1 MVEAMTVKVDVA
13 VVGAGGAGLVAAA
26 VAQEAGAKVALLS
39 KSVLG
44 LNNCTTYAGGG
55 FTFGVEPVLGAGQGL
70 SIEDHEAVTRRAG
83 RGLNDGD
90 LLRTLCSEAALT
102 VKSLERFGVRAQWR
116 KSGCSVT
123 PFSRSRLQGG
133 TGMTLPLAD
142 HLRRTDAVIIEDF
155 FATAPLFAGGD
166 GTGGGEVAGVR
177 GVRLQSGQPVEVQ
190 AAALIVATGG
200 GGRIYSRTDNPI
212 HTTGDGYRLLFAA
225 GVPMQDM
232 EFVQFYPISL
242 AEPGSVPYLIDLG
255 CIDVAPLRN
264 SEGRDFLREEVLDP
278 MELEDGRQANLHAR
292 DRCTV
297 AIARQWHAGN
307 EVFLH
312 LERAEAGQRRDD
324 LLKWLKPFLPKG
336 YTVADGPVRIRPT
349 QHYFCGGAVIDEHG
363 WTGVPGLYACGESTG
378 GVDGANRVGGNA
390 LSNITVFGTRAGRAA
405 AAYAAKVRSGTPNA
419 PEAGGA
425 AGAAGDTGT
434 ENSPA
439 EWPELAQIQR
449 WRDNAAGAGTGS
461 GGKVQPAE
469 LKAALNKVCDRYLGP
484 VRNAANLRQAYG
496 EITALVA
503 SLPDLA
509 VASWQ
514 DLMAALEAEN
524 LVFVARMVARAALER
539 EESRGAHFREEFPE
553 ERADWAR
560 HVILRPRAQQ
570 VQQAQSTHQSQQV
583 PRQTVLPADAEF
595 EVETRPVRP

>member
-1 MVEAMTVKVDVA
+1 MVEPTVVKVDVA
-13 VVGAGGAGLVAAA
+13 VIGAGGAGLVAAA

-55 FTFGVEPVLGAGQGL
+55 FTFGAEPVLGAGHGMPVEEHMA
-70 SIEDHEAVTRRAG
+70 STRRAG

-90 LLRTLCSEAALT
+90 LLRALCSEAALT
-102 VKSLERFGVRAQWR
+102 VKSLERFGVRAEWR
-116 KSGCSVT
+116 RGGCSVT
-123 PFSRSRLQGG
+123 PYSRSRLQGG

-142 HLRRTDAVIIEDF
+142 HLRQTDAVIVEDF
-155 FATAPLFAGGD
+155 FATALMLAE
-166 GTGGGEVAGVR
+166 GGEVVGVR
-177 GVRLQSGQPVEVQ
+177 GVRLQSGQPVEVH
-190 AAALIVATGG
+190 APAVIVATGG
-200 GGRIYSRTDNPI
+200 GGRVYSRSDNPV

-264 SEGRDFLREEVLDP
+264 SEGRDFLREDVLDP
-278 MELEDGRQANLHAR
+278 MGLENGRQANLHAR

-297 AIARQWHAGN
+297 AIAREWHAGRQ
-307 EVFLH
+307 VFLH
-312 LERAEAGQRRDD
+312 LERGEAGERLDD
-324 LLKWLKPFLPKG
+324 LFQWLKPFLPKG
-336 YTVADGPVRIRPT
+336 YTLADGPVRIKPT

-405 AAYAAKVRSGTPNA
+405 AAYADKVR
-419 PEAGGA
+419 AGSRDA
-425 AGAAGDTGT
+425 ADSRVAGAVADWPEMARIHRWKANATRTGT
-434 ENSPA
+434 
-439 EWPELAQIQR
+439 
-449 WRDNAAGAGTGS
+449 DS
-461 GGKVQPAE
+461 GIRPAE
-469 LKAALNKVCDRYLGP
+469 LRAGLNQIGDSRLGP
-484 VRNAANLRQAYG
+484 VRNAAGLRQALDD
-496 EITALVA
+496 ITSMVA
-503 SLPDLA
+503 ALPDLA
-509 VASWQ
+509 VATWQ
-514 DLMAALEAEN
+514 DLLAALEAEN

-553 ERADWAR
+553 ESASWVKHVLLKPGVRQPAR
-560 HVILRPRAQQ
+560 PMPVD
-570 VQQAQSTHQSQQV
+570 T
-583 PRQTVLPADAEF
+583 EF
-595 EVETRPVRP
+595 CVETRSIRL

>member
-1 MVEAMTVKVDVA
+1 MVETMIIGVDVA

-55 FTFGVEPVLGAGQGL
+55 FSFGAEPVLGAGRGM
-70 SIEDHEAVTRRAG
+70 SVEDHEAATRRAG

-90 LLRTLCSEAALT
+90 LLRALSSEAALT

-142 HLRRTDAVIIEDF
+142 HLRQTDAVIIEDF
-155 FATAPLFAGGD
+155 FATAPLFAGG
-166 GTGGGEVAGVR
+166 GRVGGGEVAGGEVAGVR
-177 GVRLQSGQPVEVQ
+177 GVRLHSGQPVEVR

-212 HTTGDGYRLLFAA
+212 HTTGDGYRLLATA

-278 MELEDGRQANLHAR
+278 MGLEDGRQANLHAR

-297 AIARQWHAGN
+297 AIARQWHAGR

-336 YTVADGPVRIRPT
+336 YAVTGGPVRIRPT
-349 QHYFCGGAVIDEHG
+349 QHYFCGGAVIDEQG
-363 WTGVPGLYACGESTG
+363 WTGVSGLYACGESTG

-405 AAYAAKVRSGTPNA
+405 AEHAAKVRGGAPGA
-419 PEAGGA
+419 GALERGGPEA
-425 AGAAGDTGT
+425 
-434 ENSPA
+434 N
-439 EWPELAQIQR
+439 WPELAQILR
-449 WRDNAAGAGTGS
+449 WRDNAAPAGGGA
-461 GGKVQPAE
+461 KVHPSE
-469 LKAALNKVCDRYLGP
+469 LRAALNKVCDRYLGP
-484 VRNAANLRQAYG
+484 VRNAANLRQAYD
-496 EITALVA
+496 EITGLAA

-524 LVFVARMVARAALER
+524 LVFVARMVARAAVER

-553 ERADWAR
+553 ERADWAK
-560 HVILRPRAQQ
+560 HIIVRPRAQ
-570 VQQAQSTHQSQQV
+570 
-583 PRQTVLPADAEF
+583 PRQGTLPAVPPADTDF
-595 EVETRPVRP
+595 EMETRPIRP